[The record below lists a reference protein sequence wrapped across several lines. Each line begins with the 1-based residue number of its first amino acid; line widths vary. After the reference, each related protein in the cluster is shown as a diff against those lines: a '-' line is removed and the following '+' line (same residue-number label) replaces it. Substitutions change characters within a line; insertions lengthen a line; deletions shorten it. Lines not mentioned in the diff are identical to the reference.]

1 MNKKNAR
8 LFLITTMLFIMS
20 SVSAFAA
27 ETDIATVNAE
37 KFGVLTILPPL
48 VAIVLAFV
56 TKNVIV
62 SLVLGVM
69 SGGFLL
75 NLNGMNVFSALFS
88 SFLDLVDR
96 AIAALADPWNAGIIL
111 QVLAIGGVINLVAK
125 MGGAKAIA
133 EALAKKAKNARSAHL
148 ITWASGLLVFFD
160 DYANSLI
167 IGPMMRPVTDKMK
180 ISRERLAF
188 VIELNVHAEF
198 SGRND
203 LLIDGQKFSGNA
215 QYNYKNKVMHH
226 GTLLFSSEINDLSNA
241 LKVKPSKFQ
250 GKSVKSVKSRV
261 TNISS
266 HLDKEMTVLEF
277 KDYLMNFINKRDENS
292 HFYELNDKDVE
303 SINKLVEEKYSTWEW
318 NFGYSPKYSLYNEV
332 KYPGGNLEFSLY
344 VHDGLIKDIKF
355 FGDFFGK
362 EDISFIENK
371 LRNVKH
377 NEYSI
382 KSALEDVD
390 INNYFLNCNID
401 ILVSGIMGAK

>member
-1 MNKKNAR
+1 MLLINNTNTNAYFNLAMEEYFLKNTNEDIFLLWQNENSIIVGKNQNTLSEINYDYVKENNIKVVRR
-8 LFLITTMLFIMS
+8 L
-20 SVSAFAA
+20 
-27 ETDIATVNAE
+27 
-37 KFGVLTILPPL
+37 
-48 VAIVLAFV
+48 
-56 TKNVIV
+56 
-62 SLVLGVM
+62 
-69 SGGFLL
+69 SGG
-75 NLNGMNVFSALFS
+75 GAVFHDLGNINFTFISCNDNSFS
-88 SFLDLVDR
+88 DFKKFTMPIV
-96 AIAALADPWNAGIIL
+96 
-111 QVLAIGGVINLVAK
+111 
-125 MGGAKAIA
+125 
-133 EALAKKAKNARSAHL
+133 EALK
-148 ITWASGLLVFFD
+148 
-160 DYANSLI
+160 
-167 IGPMMRPVTDKMK
+167 
-180 ISRERLAF
+180 
-188 VIELNVHAEF
+188 ELNVHAEF

-277 KDYLMNFINKRDENS
+277 KDYLMDFINKRDDNS
-292 HFYELNDKDVE
+292 HFYELNDKDIE

-318 NFGYSPKYSLYNEV
+318 NFGYSPKYSLYNEL
-332 KYPGGNLEFSLY
+332 KYPGGNVEFSLD

>member
-1 MNKKNAR
+1 MLLINNTNTNAYFNLAMEEYFLKNTNEDIFLLWQNENSIIVGKNQNTLSEINYDYVKENNIKVVRR
-8 LFLITTMLFIMS
+8 L
-20 SVSAFAA
+20 
-27 ETDIATVNAE
+27 
-37 KFGVLTILPPL
+37 
-48 VAIVLAFV
+48 
-56 TKNVIV
+56 
-62 SLVLGVM
+62 
-69 SGGFLL
+69 SGG
-75 NLNGMNVFSALFS
+75 GAVFHDLGNINFTFISCNDNSFS
-88 SFLDLVDR
+88 DFKKFTMPIV
-96 AIAALADPWNAGIIL
+96 
-111 QVLAIGGVINLVAK
+111 
-125 MGGAKAIA
+125 
-133 EALAKKAKNARSAHL
+133 EALK
-148 ITWASGLLVFFD
+148 
-160 DYANSLI
+160 
-167 IGPMMRPVTDKMK
+167 
-180 ISRERLAF
+180 
-188 VIELNVHAEF
+188 ELNVHAEF

-266 HLDKEMTVLEF
+266 HLDKKMTVLEF
-277 KDYLMNFINKRDENS
+277 KDYLMDFINKRDDNS
-292 HFYELNDKDVE
+292 HFYELNDKDIE

-318 NFGYSPKYSLYNEV
+318 NFGYSPKYSLNNEL
-332 KYPGGNLEFSLY
+332 KYPGGNVQFSLD

>member
-1 MNKKNAR
+1 MLLINNTNTNAYFNLAMEEYFLKNTNEDIFLLWQNENSIIVGKNQNTLSEINYDYVKENNIKVVRR
-8 LFLITTMLFIMS
+8 L
-20 SVSAFAA
+20 
-27 ETDIATVNAE
+27 
-37 KFGVLTILPPL
+37 
-48 VAIVLAFV
+48 
-56 TKNVIV
+56 
-62 SLVLGVM
+62 
-69 SGGFLL
+69 SGG
-75 NLNGMNVFSALFS
+75 GAVFHDLGNINFTFISCNDNSFS
-88 SFLDLVDR
+88 DFKKFTMPIV
-96 AIAALADPWNAGIIL
+96 
-111 QVLAIGGVINLVAK
+111 
-125 MGGAKAIA
+125 
-133 EALAKKAKNARSAHL
+133 EALK
-148 ITWASGLLVFFD
+148 
-160 DYANSLI
+160 
-167 IGPMMRPVTDKMK
+167 
-180 ISRERLAF
+180 
-188 VIELNVHAEF
+188 ELNVHAEF

-266 HLDKEMTVLEF
+266 HLDKKMTVLEF
-277 KDYLMNFINKRDENS
+277 KDYLMDFINKRDENS

-318 NFGYSPKYSLYNEV
+318 NFGYSPKYSLYNEL
-332 KYPGGNLEFSLY
+332 KYPGGNLEFSLD

>member
-1 MNKKNAR
+1 MLLINNTNTNAYFNLAMEEYFLKNTNEDIFLLWQNENSIIVGKNQNTLSEINYDYVKENNIKVVRR
-8 LFLITTMLFIMS
+8 L
-20 SVSAFAA
+20 
-27 ETDIATVNAE
+27 
-37 KFGVLTILPPL
+37 
-48 VAIVLAFV
+48 
-56 TKNVIV
+56 
-62 SLVLGVM
+62 
-69 SGGFLL
+69 SGG
-75 NLNGMNVFSALFS
+75 GAVFHDLGNINFTFISCNDNSFS
-88 SFLDLVDR
+88 DFKKFTMPIV
-96 AIAALADPWNAGIIL
+96 
-111 QVLAIGGVINLVAK
+111 
-125 MGGAKAIA
+125 
-133 EALAKKAKNARSAHL
+133 EALK
-148 ITWASGLLVFFD
+148 
-160 DYANSLI
+160 
-167 IGPMMRPVTDKMK
+167 
-180 ISRERLAF
+180 
-188 VIELNVHAEF
+188 ELNVHAEF

-266 HLDKEMTVLEF
+266 HLDRKMTVLEF
-277 KDYLMNFINKRDENS
+277 KDYLMDFINKRDENS

-318 NFGYSPKYSLYNEV
+318 NFGYSPKYSLYNEL
-332 KYPGGNLEFSLY
+332 KYPGGNVEFSLD

>member
-1 MNKKNAR
+1 MLLINNTNTNAYFNLAMEEYFLKNTNEDIFLLWQNENSIIVGKNQNTLSEINYDYVKENNIKVVRR
-8 LFLITTMLFIMS
+8 L
-20 SVSAFAA
+20 
-27 ETDIATVNAE
+27 
-37 KFGVLTILPPL
+37 
-48 VAIVLAFV
+48 
-56 TKNVIV
+56 
-62 SLVLGVM
+62 
-69 SGGFLL
+69 SGG
-75 NLNGMNVFSALFS
+75 GAVFHDLGNINFTFISCNDNSFSDFKKFTMPIVDAL
-88 SFLDLVDR
+88 
-96 AIAALADPWNAGIIL
+96 
-111 QVLAIGGVINLVAK
+111 K
-125 MGGAKAIA
+125 
-133 EALAKKAKNARSAHL
+133 
-148 ITWASGLLVFFD
+148 
-160 DYANSLI
+160 
-167 IGPMMRPVTDKMK
+167 
-180 ISRERLAF
+180 
-188 VIELNVHAEF
+188 ELNVNAEF

-266 HLDKEMTVLEF
+266 HLDKKMTVLEF
-277 KDYLMNFINKRDENS
+277 KDYLMDFINKRDENS

-332 KYPGGNLEFSLY
+332 KYPGGNLEFSLD

>member
-1 MNKKNAR
+1 MLLINNTNTNAYFNLAMEEYFLKNTNEDIFLLWQNENSIIVGKNQNTLSEINYDYVKENNIKVVRR
-8 LFLITTMLFIMS
+8 L
-20 SVSAFAA
+20 
-27 ETDIATVNAE
+27 
-37 KFGVLTILPPL
+37 
-48 VAIVLAFV
+48 
-56 TKNVIV
+56 
-62 SLVLGVM
+62 
-69 SGGFLL
+69 SGG
-75 NLNGMNVFSALFS
+75 GAVFHDLGNINFTFISCNDNSFS
-88 SFLDLVDR
+88 DFKKFTMPIV
-96 AIAALADPWNAGIIL
+96 
-111 QVLAIGGVINLVAK
+111 
-125 MGGAKAIA
+125 
-133 EALAKKAKNARSAHL
+133 EALK
-148 ITWASGLLVFFD
+148 
-160 DYANSLI
+160 
-167 IGPMMRPVTDKMK
+167 
-180 ISRERLAF
+180 
-188 VIELNVHAEF
+188 ELNVHAEF

-226 GTLLFSSEINDLSNA
+226 GTLLFSSKINDLSNA

-266 HLDKEMTVLEF
+266 HLDKKMTVLEF
-277 KDYLMNFINKRDENS
+277 KDYLMDFINKRDKNS

-318 NFGYSPKYSLYNEV
+318 NFGYSPKYSLYNEL
-332 KYPGGNLEFSLY
+332 KYPGGNVEFSLD

>member
-1 MNKKNAR
+1 MLLINNTNTNAYFNLAMEEYFLKNTNEDIFLLWQNENSIIVGKNQNTLSEINYDYVKENNIKVVRR
-8 LFLITTMLFIMS
+8 L
-20 SVSAFAA
+20 
-27 ETDIATVNAE
+27 
-37 KFGVLTILPPL
+37 
-48 VAIVLAFV
+48 
-56 TKNVIV
+56 
-62 SLVLGVM
+62 
-69 SGGFLL
+69 SGG
-75 NLNGMNVFSALFS
+75 GAVFHDLGNINFTFISCNDNSFSDFKKFTMPIVDAL
-88 SFLDLVDR
+88 
-96 AIAALADPWNAGIIL
+96 
-111 QVLAIGGVINLVAK
+111 K
-125 MGGAKAIA
+125 
-133 EALAKKAKNARSAHL
+133 
-148 ITWASGLLVFFD
+148 
-160 DYANSLI
+160 
-167 IGPMMRPVTDKMK
+167 
-180 ISRERLAF
+180 
-188 VIELNVHAEF
+188 ELNVNAEF

-226 GTLLFSSEINDLSNA
+226 GTLLFSSEINNLSNA

-261 TNISS
+261 TNNSS
-266 HLDKEMTVLEF
+266 HLDKKMTVLEF
-277 KDYLMNFINKRDENS
+277 KDYLMDFINKRDENS

-332 KYPGGNLEFSLY
+332 KYPGGNLEFSLD

>member
-1 MNKKNAR
+1 MLLINNTNTNAYFNLAMEEYFLKNTNEDIFLLWQNENSIIVGKNQNTLSEINYDYVKENNIKVVRR
-8 LFLITTMLFIMS
+8 L
-20 SVSAFAA
+20 
-27 ETDIATVNAE
+27 
-37 KFGVLTILPPL
+37 
-48 VAIVLAFV
+48 
-56 TKNVIV
+56 
-62 SLVLGVM
+62 
-69 SGGFLL
+69 SGG
-75 NLNGMNVFSALFS
+75 GAVFHDLGNINFTFISCNDNSFS
-88 SFLDLVDR
+88 DFKKFTMPIV
-96 AIAALADPWNAGIIL
+96 
-111 QVLAIGGVINLVAK
+111 
-125 MGGAKAIA
+125 
-133 EALAKKAKNARSAHL
+133 EALK
-148 ITWASGLLVFFD
+148 
-160 DYANSLI
+160 
-167 IGPMMRPVTDKMK
+167 
-180 ISRERLAF
+180 
-188 VIELNVHAEF
+188 ELNVHAEF

-266 HLDKEMTVLEF
+266 HLDKKMTVLEF
-277 KDYLMNFINKRDENS
+277 KDYLMDFINKRDKNS

-318 NFGYSPKYSLYNEV
+318 NFGYSPKYSLNNEL
-332 KYPGGNLEFSLY
+332 KYPGGNVEFSLD

-362 EDISFIENK
+362 EDISFIEDK

>member
-1 MNKKNAR
+1 MLLINNTNTNAYFNLAMEEYFLKNTNEDIFLLWQNENSIIVGKNQNTLSEINYDYVKENNIKVVRR
-8 LFLITTMLFIMS
+8 L
-20 SVSAFAA
+20 
-27 ETDIATVNAE
+27 
-37 KFGVLTILPPL
+37 
-48 VAIVLAFV
+48 
-56 TKNVIV
+56 
-62 SLVLGVM
+62 
-69 SGGFLL
+69 SGG
-75 NLNGMNVFSALFS
+75 GAVFHDLGNINFTFISCNDNSFS
-88 SFLDLVDR
+88 DFKKFTMPIV
-96 AIAALADPWNAGIIL
+96 
-111 QVLAIGGVINLVAK
+111 
-125 MGGAKAIA
+125 
-133 EALAKKAKNARSAHL
+133 EALK
-148 ITWASGLLVFFD
+148 
-160 DYANSLI
+160 
-167 IGPMMRPVTDKMK
+167 
-180 ISRERLAF
+180 
-188 VIELNVHAEF
+188 ELNVHAEF

-277 KDYLMNFINKRDENS
+277 KDYLMDFINKRDDNS

-318 NFGYSPKYSLYNEV
+318 NFGYSPKYSLNNEL
-332 KYPGGNLEFSLY
+332 KYPGGNVEFSLD

>member
-1 MNKKNAR
+1 MLLINNTNTNAYFNLAMEEYFLKNTNEDIFLLWQNENSIIVGKNQNTLSEINYDYVKENNIKVVRR
-8 LFLITTMLFIMS
+8 L
-20 SVSAFAA
+20 
-27 ETDIATVNAE
+27 
-37 KFGVLTILPPL
+37 
-48 VAIVLAFV
+48 
-56 TKNVIV
+56 
-62 SLVLGVM
+62 
-69 SGGFLL
+69 SGG
-75 NLNGMNVFSALFS
+75 GAVFHDLGNINFTFISCNDNSFS
-88 SFLDLVDR
+88 DFKKFTMPIV
-96 AIAALADPWNAGIIL
+96 
-111 QVLAIGGVINLVAK
+111 
-125 MGGAKAIA
+125 
-133 EALAKKAKNARSAHL
+133 EALK
-148 ITWASGLLVFFD
+148 
-160 DYANSLI
+160 
-167 IGPMMRPVTDKMK
+167 
-180 ISRERLAF
+180 
-188 VIELNVHAEF
+188 ELNVHAEF

-266 HLDKEMTVLEF
+266 HLDKKMTVLEF
-277 KDYLMNFINKRDENS
+277 KDYLMDFINKRDENS

-318 NFGYSPKYSLYNEV
+318 NFGYSPKYSLYNEL
-332 KYPGGNLEFSLY
+332 KYPGGNVEFSLD

-401 ILVSGIMGAK
+401 ILISGIMGAK

>member
-1 MNKKNAR
+1 MLLINNTNTNAYFNLAMEEYFLKNTNEDIFLLWQNENSIIVGKNQNTLSEINYDYVKENNIKVVRR
-8 LFLITTMLFIMS
+8 L
-20 SVSAFAA
+20 
-27 ETDIATVNAE
+27 
-37 KFGVLTILPPL
+37 
-48 VAIVLAFV
+48 
-56 TKNVIV
+56 
-62 SLVLGVM
+62 
-69 SGGFLL
+69 SGG
-75 NLNGMNVFSALFS
+75 GAVFHDLGNINFTFISCNDNSFS
-88 SFLDLVDR
+88 DFKKFTMPIV
-96 AIAALADPWNAGIIL
+96 
-111 QVLAIGGVINLVAK
+111 
-125 MGGAKAIA
+125 
-133 EALAKKAKNARSAHL
+133 EALK
-148 ITWASGLLVFFD
+148 
-160 DYANSLI
+160 
-167 IGPMMRPVTDKMK
+167 
-180 ISRERLAF
+180 
-188 VIELNVHAEF
+188 ELNIHAEF

-266 HLDKEMTVLEF
+266 HLDKKMTVLEF
-277 KDYLMNFINKRDENS
+277 KDYLMDFINKRDENS

-332 KYPGGNLEFSLY
+332 KYPGGNLEFSLD

>member
-1 MNKKNAR
+1 MLLINNTNTNAYFNLAMEEYFLKNTNEDIFLLWQNENSIIVGKNQNTLSEINYDYVKENNIKVVRR
-8 LFLITTMLFIMS
+8 L
-20 SVSAFAA
+20 
-27 ETDIATVNAE
+27 
-37 KFGVLTILPPL
+37 
-48 VAIVLAFV
+48 
-56 TKNVIV
+56 
-62 SLVLGVM
+62 
-69 SGGFLL
+69 SGG
-75 NLNGMNVFSALFS
+75 GAVFHDLGNINFTFISCNDNSFS
-88 SFLDLVDR
+88 DFKKFTMPIV
-96 AIAALADPWNAGIIL
+96 
-111 QVLAIGGVINLVAK
+111 
-125 MGGAKAIA
+125 
-133 EALAKKAKNARSAHL
+133 EALK
-148 ITWASGLLVFFD
+148 
-160 DYANSLI
+160 
-167 IGPMMRPVTDKMK
+167 
-180 ISRERLAF
+180 
-188 VIELNVHAEF
+188 ELNVHAEF

-266 HLDKEMTVLEF
+266 HLDKKMTVLEF
-277 KDYLMNFINKRDENS
+277 KDYLMDFINKRDENS

>member
-1 MNKKNAR
+1 MLLINNTNTNAYFNLAMEEYFLKNTNEDIFLLWQNENSIIVGKNQNTLSEINYDYVKENNIKVVRR
-8 LFLITTMLFIMS
+8 L
-20 SVSAFAA
+20 
-27 ETDIATVNAE
+27 
-37 KFGVLTILPPL
+37 
-48 VAIVLAFV
+48 
-56 TKNVIV
+56 
-62 SLVLGVM
+62 
-69 SGGFLL
+69 SGG
-75 NLNGMNVFSALFS
+75 GAVFHDLGNINFTFISCNDNSFSDFKKFTMPIVDAL
-88 SFLDLVDR
+88 
-96 AIAALADPWNAGIIL
+96 
-111 QVLAIGGVINLVAK
+111 K
-125 MGGAKAIA
+125 
-133 EALAKKAKNARSAHL
+133 
-148 ITWASGLLVFFD
+148 
-160 DYANSLI
+160 
-167 IGPMMRPVTDKMK
+167 
-180 ISRERLAF
+180 
-188 VIELNVHAEF
+188 ELNVNAEF

-226 GTLLFSSEINDLSNA
+226 GTLLFSSEINNLSNA

-277 KDYLMNFINKRDENS
+277 KDYLMDFINKRDENS
-292 HFYELNDKDVE
+292 HFYELNDKDIE

-318 NFGYSPKYSLYNEV
+318 NFGYSPKYSLYNEL
-332 KYPGGNLEFSLY
+332 KYPGGNVEFSLD

>member
-1 MNKKNAR
+1 MLLINNTNTNAYFNLAMEEYFLKNTNEDIFLLWQNENSIIVGKNQNTLSEINYDYVKENNIKVVRR
-8 LFLITTMLFIMS
+8 L
-20 SVSAFAA
+20 
-27 ETDIATVNAE
+27 
-37 KFGVLTILPPL
+37 
-48 VAIVLAFV
+48 
-56 TKNVIV
+56 
-62 SLVLGVM
+62 
-69 SGGFLL
+69 SGG
-75 NLNGMNVFSALFS
+75 GAVFHDLGNINFTFISCNDNSFS
-88 SFLDLVDR
+88 DFKKFTMPIV
-96 AIAALADPWNAGIIL
+96 
-111 QVLAIGGVINLVAK
+111 
-125 MGGAKAIA
+125 
-133 EALAKKAKNARSAHL
+133 EALK
-148 ITWASGLLVFFD
+148 
-160 DYANSLI
+160 
-167 IGPMMRPVTDKMK
+167 
-180 ISRERLAF
+180 
-188 VIELNVHAEF
+188 ELNVHAEF

-266 HLDKEMTVLEF
+266 HLDKKMTVLEF
-277 KDYLMNFINKRDENS
+277 KDYLMDFINKRDENS

-318 NFGYSPKYSLYNEV
+318 NFGYSPKYSLYNEL
-332 KYPGGNLEFSLY
+332 KYPGGNVEFSLD

-362 EDISFIENK
+362 EDISFIEDK

>member
-1 MNKKNAR
+1 MLLINNTNTNAYFNLAMEEYFLKNTNEDIFLLWQNENSIIVGKNQNTLSEINYDYVKENNIKVVRR
-8 LFLITTMLFIMS
+8 L
-20 SVSAFAA
+20 
-27 ETDIATVNAE
+27 
-37 KFGVLTILPPL
+37 
-48 VAIVLAFV
+48 
-56 TKNVIV
+56 
-62 SLVLGVM
+62 
-69 SGGFLL
+69 SGG
-75 NLNGMNVFSALFS
+75 GAVFHDLGNINFTFISCNDNSFS
-88 SFLDLVDR
+88 DFKKFTMPIV
-96 AIAALADPWNAGIIL
+96 
-111 QVLAIGGVINLVAK
+111 
-125 MGGAKAIA
+125 
-133 EALAKKAKNARSAHL
+133 EALK
-148 ITWASGLLVFFD
+148 
-160 DYANSLI
+160 
-167 IGPMMRPVTDKMK
+167 
-180 ISRERLAF
+180 
-188 VIELNVHAEF
+188 ELNVHAEF

-266 HLDKEMTVLEF
+266 HLDKKMTVLEF
-277 KDYLMNFINKRDENS
+277 KDYLMDFINKRDENS

-332 KYPGGNLEFSLY
+332 KYPGGNLEFSLD

-382 KSALEDVD
+382 KSALENVD